1 MSTRLLH
8 SATLAVAAMAAN
20 AFAADATVS
29 ATTTTAATNDAARI
43 AALEKAVSDLMQEK
57 GENWLTAQ
65 RASEI
70 RSVVQDVLSDADTRA
85 NLQGSAATAGYND
98 GFFIASPDGNFKL
111 KVNGQLQNRFAY
123 NWLSTRDMEN
133 SRTFTDSFPGA
144 SQTQYNFENQGIAKA
159 AYGFETRRAKLAFS
173 GHVVDPGWQYEI
185 ELAYQQFFG
194 SNEIGTNAATGANSI
209 SGKLAEGGG
218 VSGGD
223 NYAGGFTLENG
234 YIERELGNGFS
245 LRVGQFKSPFLR
257 EWLVSSK
264 YQLAAERSIV
274 NSLFSTGW
282 TQGLELDWHNDQ
294 FHTALSYN
302 DGANNANLGAVS
314 STGNQNNTNAGVG
327 SAQWAFTGRADW
339 LVFGN
344 WKQMNDF
351 SSMRGEA
358 AALLLGGGLNWQ
370 RGGQDFTDTQVVN
383 DTTGS
388 STTPASGN
396 SDATFLTWTLD
407 ATWDLGGA
415 SIYGAWM
422 MNTTYSIPG
431 GRENINSFGALV
443 QGAYFI
449 SDTVELF
456 ARWEWMNTED
466 TPGNEPSADIS
477 QNGSNDAFVNNIGTV
492 GLNWYLSGRSV
503 KFTSD
508 VGVSWNPQIF
518 QTGLYG
524 DNIAG
529 ADYRTEGEGGG
540 GQIVARTQLQLL
552 F

>member
-1 MSTRLLH
+1 MFTRPVR
-8 SATLAVAAMAAN
+8 SATLAAAVLAAN

-29 ATTTTAATNDAARI
+29 ATTSTAAASNDAARI

-70 RSVVQDVLSDADTRA
+70 RAVVQDVLSDADTRA
-85 NLQGSAATAGYND
+85 NLAGTSATAGYDD

-111 KVNGQLQNRFAY
+111 KINGQLQNRFAY

-133 SRTFTDSFPGA
+133 SKIGSSGPGG
-144 SQTQYNFENQGIAKA
+144 TGYTFENSGIAKA
-159 AYGFETRRAKLAFS
+159 AYGFEVRRAKLAFS

-194 SNEIGTNAATGANSI
+194 SNQDPAASANGANSTAG
-209 SGKLAEGGG
+209 SLAEGGG

-223 NYAGGFTLENG
+223 NYAGGIGLENA
-234 YIERELGNGFS
+234 YIERELGSGFS
-245 LRVGQFKSPFLR
+245 VRVGQFKSPLLR

-302 DGANNANLGAVS
+302 DGANNGNLGSAS
-314 STGNQNNTNAGVG
+314 STNNQNSTNIGVG
-327 SAQWAFTGRADW
+327 SAQWAFTGRLEW
-339 LVFGN
+339 LAFGN
-344 WKQMNDF
+344 WKQMNGF

-358 AALLLGGGLNWQ
+358 AGLLLGGGLNWQ
-370 RGGQDFTDTQVVN
+370 RGGQDYTDTQVVN
-383 DTTGS
+383 DPNGA
-388 STTPASGN
+388 TPGSGN

-407 ATWDLGGA
+407 ATWNLGGA

-422 MNTTYSIPG
+422 MNTSYSIPG
-431 GRENINSFGALV
+431 GREDIHTFGALV

-456 ARWEWMNTED
+456 ARWEWMNTEQ
-466 TPGNEPSADIS
+466 TNGNSPAANIDF
-477 QNGSNDAFVNNIGTV
+477 NNSNDAFVNNIGTV
-492 GLNWYLSGRSV
+492 GLNWYLVGRSV